1 MTRQEE
7 QGPVHWGLSVN
18 SIWLRW
24 HDKGYAVC
32 SRCRQSGWG
41 FWLIKWM
48 CKNRQWRWW
57 RDPLTRSVG
66 PGRSFS
72 NSSSVSQ
79 HHNQH
84 DTRLRQNA
92 ISSFLTHMLS
102 SSSFRC
108 ATFDLSGRPCQL
120 PLAYDS
126 RQLCISSITMI
137 VHCCN
142 YYVQIS
148 NMSNIMLNIHRLVI
162 YSWLIW
168 IILTFRKSM
177 AGQRISDRVDLALC
191 DQWSGDDLIF

>member
-1 MTRQEE
+1 
-7 QGPVHWGLSVN
+7 
-18 SIWLRW
+18 
-24 HDKGYAVC
+24 
-32 SRCRQSGWG
+32 
-41 FWLIKWM
+41 M

-57 RDPLTRSVG
+57 RDPLTRSVR

-72 NSSSVSQ
+72 YSSSVSQ
-79 HHNQH
+79 HHHNQH
-84 DTRLRQNA
+84 DTRRWQNA

-148 NMSNIMLNIHRLVI
+148 NMSNIMLNTQRLVI
-162 YSWLIW
+162 TYSWLIW

-177 AGQRISDRVDLALC
+177 AGKRISDRVNLTHC
-191 DQWSGDDLIF
+191 DHWPGDDLIF

>member
-1 MTRQEE
+1 MTMMTRQEE

-18 SIWLRW
+18 SIWL
-24 HDKGYAVC
+24 
-32 SRCRQSGWG
+32 
-41 FWLIKWM
+41 
-48 CKNRQWRWW
+48 QWRWW
-57 RDPLTRSVG
+57 RDPLTRSVR

-72 NSSSVSQ
+72 YSSSVSQ
-79 HHNQH
+79 HHHNQH
-84 DTRLRQNA
+84 DTRRWQNA

-137 VHCCN
+137 MHCCN

-148 NMSNIMLNIHRLVI
+148 NMSNIMLNTQRLVI
-162 YSWLIW
+162 LF
-168 IILTFRKSM
+168 LTNLNNFD
-177 AGQRISDRVDLALC
+177 ISKVNGRQEDF
-191 DQWSGDDLIF
+191 W